1 MLLRLRGREE
11 SHYPVLFREMYR
23 ARHDVFVERRGW
35 RSLQWELGLERDRYD
50 TPTAIYFVDV
60 GGGRT
65 IHAAA
70 RLLKTSGPH
79 LLADVYPH
87 LVAGCIPRGPETR
100 EVTRFFVSN
109 AADAGKRKQR
119 ILGLSY
125 VLFQCCHVRQITRL
139 SCVVDA
145 SMVPVMER
153 HGWACEALGPAQ
165 PYAEGRAIALLVD
178 VAGSLQEVAARLPAV
193 SRKDPTF
200 VGAAE
205 LVPPL
210 HPS

>member
-11 SHYPVLFREMYR
+11 SQYPILFREMYR

-50 TPTAIYFVDV
+50 TSTAIYFVDV
-60 GGGRT
+60 GSGRT

-70 RLLKTSGPH
+70 RLLKTTGPH
-79 LLADVYPH
+79 LLADVFPH
-87 LVAGCIPRGPETR
+87 LVAGCVPRGPDTR

-109 AADAGKRKQR
+109 SDNAGKRQR
-119 ILGLSY
+119 RIRRLSY
-125 VLFQCCHVRQITRL
+125 VLFQCCHVRQIKYL

-145 SMVPVMER
+145 FMVPVMER
-153 HGWACEALGPAQ
+153 HGWVCEALGPAQ
-165 PYAEGRAIALLVD
+165 PYAEGRAVALLVD
-178 VAGSLQEVAARLPAV
+178 VAGSLKAVAARMPAV
-193 SRKDPTF
+193 SRKDPQF
-200 VGAAE
+200 DRVPQ
-205 LVPPL
+205 LVPPP